1 MWGKATT
8 RSLYIYLLITIISVS
23 SVLSITAITI
33 FSLNPKNDF
42 LGWKNLS
49 KICDGS
55 GNKYITCIK
64 EELYYSKNHVFSK
77 ANVSFTVQSLYFD
90 FYKGLVQFLEFGT
103 IGYDRMSTVDI
114 SLNSNL
120 SYEVFIMDPKAQ
132 IFSSTPSIIPRRT
145 LKLSN
150 GSSTITEVY
159 FKVEVLEYVFIL
171 HAITILQFPGH
182 KA

>member
-1 MWGKATT
+1 M
-8 RSLYIYLLITIISVS
+8 S

-120 SYEVFIMDPKAQ
+120 SYEVFIMDPK
-132 IFSSTPSIIPRRT
+132 IRILGGSPSTIPRSIIT
-145 LKLSN
+145 LTPVVD
-150 GSSTITEVY
+150 GWPTVTEI
-159 FKVEVLEYVFIL
+159 FLKVSIY
-171 HAITILQFPGH
+171 T
-182 KA
+182 

>member
-120 SYEVFIMDPKAQ
+120 SYEVFIMDPK
-132 IFSSTPSIIPRRT
+132 IRILGGSPSTIPRSIIT
-145 LKLSN
+145 LTPVVN
-150 GSSTITEVY
+150 GWPTVTEIFLKVST
-159 FKVEVLEYVFIL
+159 
-171 HAITILQFPGH
+171 
-182 KA
+182 